1 MTDIREQD
9 VAWLYIPVDDLS
21 AMSVRK
27 PVCDLLADR
36 DYTVNVSC
44 VDVQA
49 GIEVAMQRNRH
60 DEETSVI
67 ASILRDLGID
77 DRDDVVVVQTP
88 QNSTSCRKRPMRSL
102 RRRRFSAHSPGSSPV
117 ASVTRYTS
125 P

>member
-9 VAWLYIPVDDLS
+9 VAWLTSLWTTFS

-60 DEETSVI
+60 DE
-67 ASILRDLGID
+67 
-77 DRDDVVVVQTP
+77 
-88 QNSTSCRKRPMRSL
+88 
-102 RRRRFSAHSPGSSPV
+102 
-117 ASVTRYTS
+117 
-125 P
+125 